1 MTRGVSRVRETEKVA
16 RRTDMERSCPKLLD
30 WNRAGGPKE
39 NDQHGAWLGK
49 TRHGDQ
55 GVVHLSSCCDYEGGV
70 WLDKIACLTQV
81 GTRGKGDVLWPGNTV
96 SQNLPKSWWDRT
108 SYDRHEFLPQQSQP
122 ESYEFLPQ
130 QHHRNLQEEIRDSPE
145 GFQGIRKGCA

>member
-1 MTRGVSRVRETEKVA
+1 VSGVLKIHFLKI
-16 RRTDMERSCPKLLD
+16 DL
-30 WNRAGGPKE
+30 
-39 NDQHGAWLGK
+39 DQHGAWLGK

-55 GVVHLSSCCDYEGGV
+55 GVVHLSSVSRRSPSAPTKSKCCDYEGGV

-108 SYDRHEFLPQQSQP
+108 SYDRHEFLPQQSQVCRRRS
-122 ESYEFLPQ
+122 ETHL
-130 QHHRNLQEEIRDSPE
+130 
-145 GFQGIRKGCA
+145 